1 MHESSS
7 RPFARRERNAMRRK
21 VSVKGKAKGFK
32 VSGCQSFSEA
42 RQTGAKAGAPW
53 ELKTV
58 KAWNLESRKA
68 WSLYLRC
75 IERWL

>member
-58 KAWNLESRKA
+58 KA
-68 WSLYLRC
+68 
-75 IERWL
+75 